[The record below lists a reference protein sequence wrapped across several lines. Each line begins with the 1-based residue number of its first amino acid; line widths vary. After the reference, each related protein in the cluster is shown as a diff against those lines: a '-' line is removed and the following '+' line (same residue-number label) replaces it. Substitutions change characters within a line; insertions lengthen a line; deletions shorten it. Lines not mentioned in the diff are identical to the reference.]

1 MQLSLAIEIARQL
14 ALYGPDLYATVRGLL
29 EASNEPEAVSALAA
43 LKARYDQSSAD
54 ADEALRK
61 RIEGG

>member
-14 ALYGPDLYATVRGLL
+14 ARYGPDLYAKVHGLL
-29 EASNEPEAVSALAA
+29 EASNEPEAQVALAA
-43 LKARYDQSSAD
+43 LKAAYDKSSTD

-61 RIEGG
+61 RIEGD